1 MQGGSLST
9 SPCEATYG
17 WSLTA
22 NTVLSSLSVQT
33 SHLCLHP
40 MLEHKPK
47 PWKLSPKPM

>member
-9 SPCEATYG
+9 SLCEVTYG